1 MGRLAEVLGSCKAL
15 ARLDLGWNGIG
26 REGAGRLSWVL
37 EECQGLAHLSLFF
50 NKIDDEGAERLSW
63 VLGECKV
70 LVDLD
75 LRHNFI
81 GPEGADRLVTAL
93 CGQKYEKWVNLYLTF
108 NPLSRHGHGIAVINS
123 DGERT
128 GIEEEVAEEETGSL
142 RVRGMEWEGL
152 ELWGK
157 KAQEERLRL
166 RGARRRR
173 GEKGRMGKERKE
185 GCGPGRGRTGRAT
198 RKQA

>member
-70 LVDLD
+70 LASLD
-75 LRHNFI
+75 LSYNSI

-93 CGQKYEKWVNLYLTF
+93 GGEKYKKKVRMHFGEWNVFDPRIDAKDHHFAILGNAKCNTVVGLDLTN
-108 NPLSRHGHGIAVINS
+108 NPLSRHGHYIAVVNS

-128 GIEEEVAEEETGSL
+128 GIEEE
-142 RVRGMEWEGL
+142 
-152 ELWGK
+152 
-157 KAQEERLRL
+157 
-166 RGARRRR
+166 
-173 GEKGRMGKERKE
+173 
-185 GCGPGRGRTGRAT
+185 
-198 RKQA
+198 